1 MYSCVLCNNPDEWTR
16 GLCSKCE
23 ELKKIVDVYSIEQ
36 VIESIKYIYVR
47 NETPISNRT
56 RSQKKI
62 KESGDQ

>member
-62 KESGDQ
+62 KEAGDQ